1 MIMIRMY
8 ICICNG
14 VTDRAIRECAAEGA
28 CSMRDLECALG
39 VGSGC
44 GRCRASA
51 EEILQ
56 EARPAQVRDSR
67 QRATGRGERRVG

>member
-14 VTDRAIRECAAEGA
+14 ITDRAIRECAEGGS

-39 VGSGC
+39 VGVSC
-44 GRCRASA
+44 GRCREAA
-51 EEILQ
+51 AEILQ
-56 EARPAQVRDSR
+56 ESAPQHARPA
-67 QRATGRGERRVG
+67 AAHA